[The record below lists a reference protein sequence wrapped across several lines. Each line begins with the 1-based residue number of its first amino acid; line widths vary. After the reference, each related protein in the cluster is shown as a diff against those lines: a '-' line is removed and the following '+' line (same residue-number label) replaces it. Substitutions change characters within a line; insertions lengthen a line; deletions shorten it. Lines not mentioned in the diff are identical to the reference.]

1 MIVIENRIAV
11 FIIIVI
17 EIRIE
22 GGFDGFVGMLFAC
35 WVYMVIIRIVAVAG
49 VCQKIPIEII
59 WISATSSRTV
69 IGHWWIRK
77 IIHLEVFCYQRM
89 IPCI

>member
-1 MIVIENRIAV
+1 MIKIIMIVIENRIAV

-35 WVYMVIIRIVAVAG
+35 WVYKVIRRIVAVAG
-49 VCQKIPIEII
+49 ICQKIPIEII
-59 WISATSSRTV
+59 WISATCARIV
-69 IGHWWIRK
+69 IGHW
-77 IIHLEVFCYQRM
+77 
-89 IPCI
+89 